1 MLYALTVFSIFL
13 SFNST
18 LDIGI
23 FIGAH
28 IREKEDGKLET
39 FNDTI
44 KKQGK
49 LMNLDIYVSHGNG
62 DDKKI
67 TYVNAMD
74 FDTTLPMHVAVCP
87 GGVDSPGVNNI

>member
-44 KKQGK
+44 KK
-49 LMNLDIYVSHGNG
+49 
-62 DDKKI
+62 
-67 TYVNAMD
+67 
-74 FDTTLPMHVAVCP
+74 
-87 GGVDSPGVNNI
+87 

>member
-1 MLYALTVFSIFL
+1 MI
-13 SFNST
+13 
-18 LDIGI
+18 
-23 FIGAH
+23 
-28 IREKEDGKLET
+28 
-39 FNDTI
+39 
-44 KKQGK
+44 
-49 LMNLDIYVSHGNG
+49 NLDIYVSHGNG